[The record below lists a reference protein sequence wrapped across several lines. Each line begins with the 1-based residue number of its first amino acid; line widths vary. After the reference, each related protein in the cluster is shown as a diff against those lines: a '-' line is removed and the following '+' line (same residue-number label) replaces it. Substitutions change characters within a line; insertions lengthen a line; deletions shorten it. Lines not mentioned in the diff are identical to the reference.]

1 MKKLIISTVLAFFL
15 VVTAVVSCSSNTE
28 KMAEEEGIILS
39 SPDIGYQGESKVT
52 GAPSAGATD
61 RGRDSDEGTAVF
73 RESGDTSMAG
83 QGQAVAPATT
93 DSSSGIGEDRM
104 IVRTGDMAMV
114 VEDVESSIESIK
126 RLAETYEGWVVSSS
140 IWKNGEALAGSISI
154 RVLAGHFDSALKA
167 LRGMAVEVKYE
178 NTSSRDVTEEYVD
191 FSASLENLEATEQ
204 QLQVIMDKAETVEDI
219 LDVQRELTRVRGE
232 IEQTKA
238 RMQYLE
244 QTSSTSIIYVQ
255 LEEAGLD
262 INFTADK
269 RTGIREGERVQFT
282 IQGVSG
288 GIAPYSYLWEFGD
301 GETSTDENPSHSY
314 DDSGYYTVSLT
325 VTDDRG
331 NTDTQTREGYIS
343 VEPGWNAGSIAS
355 RAWNGLV
362 TFGHVLGNV
371 LIWVGIFSPVW
382 LIIGGLIFWRL
393 RKRKQRENH

>member
-1 MKKLIISTVLAFFL
+1 MKKLIISTIVMLVLVITTVA
-15 VVTAVVSCSSNTE
+15 SCGSDAE
-28 KMAEEEGIILS
+28 KLAEEEGIILS
-39 SPDIGYQGESKVT
+39 TPDIAPGRTSEGQAAMDWDNDDEVAIYKEYEDTGGRGESV
-52 GAPSAGATD
+52 AT
-61 RGRDSDEGTAVF
+61 TA
-73 RESGDTSMAG
+73 
-83 QGQAVAPATT
+83 T
-93 DSSSGIGEDRM
+93 DSSYDIGEDRM

-114 VEDVESSIESIK
+114 VENVESSIESIK
-126 RLAETYEGWVVSSS
+126 QLAETYEGWVVSSS
-140 IWKNGEALAGSISI
+140 MWKNGEALAGSISI
-154 RVLAGHFDSALKA
+154 RVLSEHFDSALKS

-191 FSASLENLEATEQ
+191 LSASLENLEATEQ
-204 QLQVIMDKAETVEDI
+204 QLQVIMDKAESVEDI

-244 QTSSTSIIYVQ
+244 QTSSTSIIYIQ

-269 RTGIREGERVQFT
+269 RRGIREGERIQFT
-282 IQGVSG
+282 LQGVSG

-331 NTDTQTREGYIS
+331 NTDTQMREGYIS

-355 RAWNGLV
+355 KAWNGLV
-362 TFGHVLGNV
+362 TFGHVLGNI
-371 LIWVGIFSPVW
+371 LIWVGIFSPIW
-382 LIIGGLIFWRL
+382 LIIGGLIFWRVRRR
-393 RKRKQRENH
+393 RKKESQ

>member
-1 MKKLIISTVLAFFL
+1 MKKLILSTVLMIVL
-15 VVTAVVSCSSNTE
+15 VITAVASCSSNAE
-28 KMAEEEGIILS
+28 KMAEEEGIIVS
-39 SPDIGYQGESKVT
+39 SPDIEYPGGSKIT
-52 GAPSAGATD
+52 GAPSGGAID
-61 RGRDSDEGTAVF
+61 RSRDNDEGQAVYE
-73 RESGDTSMAG
+73 ESGDMATFG
-83 QGQAVAPATT
+83 QGESATATT
-93 DSSSGIGEDRM
+93 DSSYEIGEDRM

-114 VEDVESSIESIK
+114 VDDVESSIDSIK
-126 RLAETYEGWVVSSS
+126 QLAETYEGWVVSSS
-140 IWKNGEALAGSISI
+140 MWKNGEALAGSISI
-154 RVLAGHFDSALKA
+154 RVLAEHFDSALKA
-167 LRGMAVEVKYE
+167 LRTMAVEVQYE

-191 FSASLENLEATEQ
+191 LSASLENLEATEQ

-244 QTSSTSIIYVQ
+244 QTSSTSIIHIQ
-255 LEEAGLD
+255 LEESGLD

-269 RTGIREGERVQFT
+269 RRGIREGERIQFT
-282 IQGVSG
+282 LQEVSG

-331 NTDTQTREGYIS
+331 NTDTQVRDGYIS

-355 RAWNGLV
+355 KAWNGLV
-362 TFGHVLGNV
+362 TFGHVLGNI
-371 LIWVGIFSPVW
+371 LIWIGIFSPVW
-382 LIIGGLIFWRL
+382 LIIGGLIFWRV
-393 RKRKQRENH
+393 RKRRQKESQ

>member
-1 MKKLIISTVLAFFL
+1 MKKLILSTVLMIVL
-15 VVTAVVSCSSNTE
+15 VITAVASCSSNAE
-28 KMAEEEGIILS
+28 KMAEEEGIIVS
-39 SPDIGYQGESKVT
+39 SPNIEYPGGSKIT
-52 GAPSAGATD
+52 GAPSGGAID
-61 RGRDSDEGTAVF
+61 RSRDNDEGQAVYE
-73 RESGDTSMAG
+73 ESGDMATFG
-83 QGQAVAPATT
+83 QGESATATT
-93 DSSSGIGEDRM
+93 DSSYEIGEDRM

-114 VEDVESSIESIK
+114 VDDVESSIDSIK
-126 RLAETYEGWVVSSS
+126 QLAETYEGWVVSSS
-140 IWKNGEALAGSISI
+140 MWKNGEALAGSISI
-154 RVLAGHFDSALKA
+154 RVLAEHFDSALKA
-167 LRGMAVEVKYE
+167 LRTMAVEVQYE

-191 FSASLENLEATEQ
+191 LSASLENLEATEQ

-244 QTSSTSIIYVQ
+244 QTSSTSIIHIQ
-255 LEEAGLD
+255 LEESGLD

-269 RTGIREGERVQFT
+269 RRGIREGERIQFT
-282 IQGVSG
+282 LQEVSG

-331 NTDTQTREGYIS
+331 NTDTQVRDGYIS

-355 RAWNGLV
+355 KAWNGLV
-362 TFGHVLGNV
+362 TFGHVLGNI
-371 LIWVGIFSPVW
+371 LIWIGIFSPVW
-382 LIIGGLIFWRL
+382 LIIGGLIFWRV
-393 RKRKQRENH
+393 RKRRQKESQ

>member
-1 MKKLIISTVLAFFL
+1 MKKLILSTVLMIVL
-15 VVTAVVSCSSNTE
+15 VITAVASCSSNAE
-28 KMAEEEGIILS
+28 KMAEEEGIIVS
-39 SPDIGYQGESKVT
+39 SPDIEYPGGSKIT
-52 GAPSAGATD
+52 GAPSGGAID
-61 RGRDSDEGTAVF
+61 RSRDNDEGQAVYE
-73 RESGDTSMAG
+73 ESGDMATFG
-83 QGQAVAPATT
+83 QGESATATT
-93 DSSSGIGEDRM
+93 DSSYEIGEDRM

-114 VEDVESSIESIK
+114 VDDVESSIDSIK
-126 RLAETYEGWVVSSS
+126 QLAETYEGWVVSSS
-140 IWKNGEALAGSISI
+140 MWKNGEALAGSISI
-154 RVLAGHFDSALKA
+154 RVLAEHFDSALKA
-167 LRGMAVEVKYE
+167 LRTMAVEVQYE

-191 FSASLENLEATEQ
+191 LSASLKNLEATEQ

-244 QTSSTSIIYVQ
+244 QTSSTSIIHIQ
-255 LEEAGLD
+255 LEESGLD

-269 RTGIREGERVQFT
+269 RRGIREGERIQFT
-282 IQGVSG
+282 LQEVSG

-331 NTDTQTREGYIS
+331 NTDTQVRDGYIS

-355 RAWNGLV
+355 KAWNGLV
-362 TFGHVLGNV
+362 TFGHVLGNI
-371 LIWVGIFSPVW
+371 LIWIGIFSPVW
-382 LIIGGLIFWRL
+382 LIIGGLIFWRV
-393 RKRKQRENH
+393 RKRRQKESQ

>member
-1 MKKLIISTVLAFFL
+1 MKKLILSTVLMIVL
-15 VVTAVVSCSSNTE
+15 VITAVASCSSNAE
-28 KMAEEEGIILS
+28 KMAEEEGIIVS
-39 SPDIGYQGESKVT
+39 SPDIEYPGGSKIT
-52 GAPSAGATD
+52 GAPSGGAID
-61 RGRDSDEGTAVF
+61 RSRDNDEGQAVYE
-73 RESGDTSMAG
+73 ESGDMATFG
-83 QGQAVAPATT
+83 QGESATATT
-93 DSSSGIGEDRM
+93 DSSYEIGEVRM

-114 VEDVESSIESIK
+114 VEDVESSIDSIK
-126 RLAETYEGWVVSSS
+126 QLAETYEGWVVSSS
-140 IWKNGEALAGSISI
+140 MWKNGEALAGSISI
-154 RVLAGHFDSALKA
+154 RVLAEHFDSALKA
-167 LRGMAVEVKYE
+167 LRAMAVEVQYE

-191 FSASLENLEATEQ
+191 LSASLKNLEATEQ

-244 QTSSTSIIYVQ
+244 QTSSTSIIHIQ
-255 LEEAGLD
+255 LEESGLD

-269 RTGIREGERVQFT
+269 RRGIREGERIQFT
-282 IQGVSG
+282 LQEVSG

-331 NTDTQTREGYIS
+331 NTDTQVRDGYIS

-355 RAWNGLV
+355 KAWNGLV
-362 TFGHVLGNV
+362 TFGHVLGNI
-371 LIWVGIFSPVW
+371 LIWIGIFSPVW
-382 LIIGGLIFWRL
+382 LIIGGLIFWRV
-393 RKRKQRENH
+393 RKRRQKESQ

>member
-1 MKKLIISTVLAFFL
+1 MKKLILSTVLMIVL
-15 VVTAVVSCSSNTE
+15 VITAVASCSSNTG
-28 KMAEEEGIILS
+28 KMAEEEGIIVS
-39 SPDIGYQGESKVT
+39 SPDIEYQGESKIT
-52 GAPSAGATD
+52 GAPSGGVID
-61 RGRDSDEGTAVF
+61 RGWDNDE
-73 RESGDTSMAG
+73 
-83 QGQAVAPATT
+83 GQAVYEESEDMAIVGQGEAAITTT
-93 DSSSGIGEDRM
+93 DSSYGIDDDRM

-126 RLAETYEGWVVSSS
+126 QLAQTYEGWVVSSS
-140 IWKNGEALAGSISI
+140 MWKNGEALAGSISI
-154 RVLAGHFDSALKA
+154 RVLAEHFDSALKA
-167 LRGMAVEVKYE
+167 LRGMAVEVQYE

-191 FSASLENLEATEQ
+191 LSASLENLEATEQ

-219 LDVQRELTRVRGE
+219 LDVQRELTRVRGD

-244 QTSSTSIIYVQ
+244 QTSSTSIIHIQ
-255 LEEAGLD
+255 LEESGLD

-269 RTGIREGERVQFT
+269 RRGIREGERVQFT
-282 IQGVSG
+282 LQGVTG

-331 NTDTQTREGYIS
+331 NTDTQVRDGYIS

-355 RAWNGLV
+355 KAWNGLV

-371 LIWVGIFSPVW
+371 LIWIGIFSPVW
-382 LIIGGLIFWRL
+382 LIVGGLIFWRV
-393 RKRKQRENH
+393 RKRRQKESQ

>member
-1 MKKLIISTVLAFFL
+1 MKKLILSTVLMIVL
-15 VVTAVVSCSSNTE
+15 VITAVASCSSNAE
-28 KMAEEEGIILS
+28 KMAEEEGIIVS
-39 SPDIGYQGESKVT
+39 SPDIEYPGGSKIT
-52 GAPSAGATD
+52 GAPSGGAID
-61 RGRDSDEGTAVF
+61 RSRDNDEGQTVYE
-73 RESGDTSMAG
+73 ESGDMATFG
-83 QGQAVAPATT
+83 QGESATATT
-93 DSSSGIGEDRM
+93 DSSYGIGEDRM

-114 VEDVESSIESIK
+114 VEDVESSIDSIK
-126 RLAETYEGWVVSSS
+126 QLAETYEGWVVSSS
-140 IWKNGEALAGSISI
+140 MWKNGEALAGSISI
-154 RVLAGHFDSALKA
+154 RVLAEHFDSALKA
-167 LRGMAVEVKYE
+167 LRAMAVEVQYE

-191 FSASLENLEATEQ
+191 LSASLENLEATEQ

-244 QTSSTSIIYVQ
+244 QTSSTSIIHIQ
-255 LEEAGLD
+255 LEESGLD

-269 RTGIREGERVQFT
+269 RRGIREGERIQFT
-282 IQGVSG
+282 LQEVSG

-331 NTDTQTREGYIS
+331 NTDTQVRDGYIS

-355 RAWNGLV
+355 KAWNGLV
-362 TFGHVLGNV
+362 TFGHVLGNI
-371 LIWVGIFSPVW
+371 LIWIGIFSPVW
-382 LIIGGLIFWRL
+382 LIIGGLIFWRV
-393 RKRKQRENH
+393 RKRRQKESQ

>member
-1 MKKLIISTVLAFFL
+1 MKKLILSTVLMIVL
-15 VVTAVVSCSSNTE
+15 VITAVASCSSNAE
-28 KMAEEEGIILS
+28 KMAEEEGIIVS
-39 SPDIGYQGESKVT
+39 SPNIEYPGGSKIT
-52 GAPSAGATD
+52 GAPSGGAID
-61 RGRDSDEGTAVF
+61 KSRDNDEGQAVYE
-73 RESGDTSMAG
+73 ESGDMATFG
-83 QGQAVAPATT
+83 QGESATATT
-93 DSSSGIGEDRM
+93 DSSYEIGEDRM

-114 VEDVESSIESIK
+114 VDDVESSIDSIK
-126 RLAETYEGWVVSSS
+126 QLAETYEGWVVSSS
-140 IWKNGEALAGSISI
+140 MWKNGEALAGSISI
-154 RVLAGHFDSALKA
+154 RVLAEHFDSVLKA
-167 LRGMAVEVKYE
+167 LRTMAVEVQYE

-191 FSASLENLEATEQ
+191 LSASLENLEATEQ

-244 QTSSTSIIYVQ
+244 QTSSTSIIHIQ
-255 LEEAGLD
+255 LEESGLD

-269 RTGIREGERVQFT
+269 RRGIREGERIQFT
-282 IQGVSG
+282 LQEVSG

-331 NTDTQTREGYIS
+331 NTDTQVRDGYIS

-355 RAWNGLV
+355 KAWNGLV
-362 TFGHVLGNV
+362 TFGHVLGNI
-371 LIWVGIFSPVW
+371 LIWIGIFSPVW
-382 LIIGGLIFWRL
+382 LIIGGLIFWRV
-393 RKRKQRENH
+393 RKRRQKESQ

>member
-1 MKKLIISTVLAFFL
+1 MKKLILSTVLMIVL
-15 VVTAVVSCSSNTE
+15 VITAVASCSSNAE
-28 KMAEEEGIILS
+28 KMAEEEGIIVS
-39 SPDIGYQGESKVT
+39 SPDIEYPGGSKIT
-52 GAPSAGATD
+52 GAPSGGAID
-61 RGRDSDEGTAVF
+61 RSRDNDEGQAVYE
-73 RESGDTSMAG
+73 ESGDMATFG
-83 QGQAVAPATT
+83 QGESATATT
-93 DSSSGIGEDRM
+93 DSSYGIGEDRM

-114 VEDVESSIESIK
+114 VDDVESSIDSIK
-126 RLAETYEGWVVSSS
+126 QLAETYEGWVVSSS
-140 IWKNGEALAGSISI
+140 MWKNGEALAGSISI
-154 RVLAGHFDSALKA
+154 RVLAEHFDSALKA
-167 LRGMAVEVKYE
+167 LRAMAVEVQYE

-191 FSASLENLEATEQ
+191 LSASLENLEATEQ

-244 QTSSTSIIYVQ
+244 QTSSTSIIHIQ
-255 LEEAGLD
+255 LEESGLD

-269 RTGIREGERVQFT
+269 RRGIREGERIQFT
-282 IQGVSG
+282 LQEVSG

-331 NTDTQTREGYIS
+331 NTDTQVRDGYIS

-355 RAWNGLV
+355 KAWNGLV
-362 TFGHVLGNV
+362 TFGHVLGNI
-371 LIWVGIFSPVW
+371 LIWIGIFSPVW
-382 LIIGGLIFWRL
+382 LIIGGLIFWRV
-393 RKRKQRENH
+393 RKRRQKESQ

>member
-1 MKKLIISTVLAFFL
+1 MKKLTLTITLVLIL
-15 VVTAVVSCSSNTE
+15 VITTVVSCSSNAE
-28 KMAEEEGIILS
+28 KLAEEEGIILS
-39 SPDIGYQGESKVT
+39 TPDIAPGVT
-52 GAPSAGATD
+52 S
-61 RGRDSDEGTAVF
+61 E
-73 RESGDTSMAG
+73 
-83 QGQAVAPATT
+83 GQAAMDWDNDDEIAVYKESEDTGGRGEAVSATAT
-93 DSSSGIGEDRM
+93 DSSYGIGEDRM

-114 VEDVESSIESIK
+114 VENVESSIENIK
-126 RLAETYEGWVVSSS
+126 QLAETYEGWVVSSS

-154 RVLAGHFDSALKA
+154 RVLAEHFDSALKA

-191 FSASLENLEATEQ
+191 LSASLENLEATEQ

-255 LEEAGLD
+255 LEESGLD

-269 RTGIREGERVQFT
+269 RRGIREGERIQFT
-282 IQGVSG
+282 LQGVSG

-314 DDSGYYTVSLT
+314 DDSGYYTVSLS

-362 TFGHVLGNV
+362 TFGHVLGNI
-371 LIWVGIFSPVW
+371 LIWIGIFSPVW
-382 LIIGGLIFWRL
+382 LIIGGLIFWRV
-393 RKRKQRENH
+393 RKRRRKESQ

>member
-1 MKKLIISTVLAFFL
+1 MKKLILSTILMIVL
-15 VVTAVVSCSSNTE
+15 VITAVASCSSNAE
-28 KMAEEEGIILS
+28 KMAEEEGIIVS
-39 SPDIGYQGESKVT
+39 SPDIEYPGGSKIT
-52 GAPSAGATD
+52 GAPSGGAID
-61 RGRDSDEGTAVF
+61 RSRDNDEGQAVYE
-73 RESGDTSMAG
+73 ESGDMATFG
-83 QGQAVAPATT
+83 QGESATATT
-93 DSSSGIGEDRM
+93 DSSYEIGEDRM

-114 VEDVESSIESIK
+114 VDDVESSIDSIK
-126 RLAETYEGWVVSSS
+126 QLAETYEGWVVSSS
-140 IWKNGEALAGSISI
+140 MWKNGEALAGSISI
-154 RVLAGHFDSALKA
+154 RVLAEHFDSALKA
-167 LRGMAVEVKYE
+167 LRAMAVEVQYE

-191 FSASLENLEATEQ
+191 LSASLENLEATEQ

-244 QTSSTSIIYVQ
+244 QTSSTSIIHIQ
-255 LEEAGLD
+255 LEESGLD

-269 RTGIREGERVQFT
+269 RRGIREGERIQFT
-282 IQGVSG
+282 LQEVSG

-331 NTDTQTREGYIS
+331 NTDTQVRDGYIS

-355 RAWNGLV
+355 KAWNGLV
-362 TFGHVLGNV
+362 TFGHVLGNI
-371 LIWVGIFSPVW
+371 LIWIGIFSPVW
-382 LIIGGLIFWRL
+382 LIIGGLIFWRV
-393 RKRKQRENH
+393 RKRRQKESQ

>member
-1 MKKLIISTVLAFFL
+1 MKKLILFTALAIIMILTSVISCGSDA
-15 VVTAVVSCSSNTE
+15 E
-28 KMAEEEGIILS
+28 ERAEEEGIILS
-39 SPDIGYQGESKVT
+39 TPSIDYPGESKIT
-52 GAPSAGATD
+52 GASSSGAMD
-61 RGRDSDEGTAVF
+61 MDWDNDEGTAVYK
-73 RESGDTSMAG
+73 ESEGSG
-83 QGQAVAPATT
+83 GRGQAVTT
-93 DSSSGIGEDRM
+93 TAIDSSDGIGEDRM

-114 VEDVESSIESIK
+114 VENVESSIENIK
-126 RLAETYEGWVVSSS
+126 LLAETYEGWVVSSS
-140 IWKNGEALAGSISI
+140 MWKNGEALAGSISI
-154 RVLAGHFDSALKA
+154 RVRAEHFDTALKA

-191 FSASLENLEATEQ
+191 LSASLENLEATEQ
-204 QLQVIMDKAETVEDI
+204 QLQVIMDKADSVEDI

-244 QTSSTSIIYVQ
+244 QTSSTSIIYIQ

-262 INFTADK
+262 INFSADK
-269 RTGIREGERVQFT
+269 RRGIREGERIQFT
-282 IQGVSG
+282 LQGISG

-355 RAWNGLV
+355 KAWNGLV
-362 TFGHVLGNV
+362 TFGHILGNI
-371 LIWVGIFSPVW
+371 LIWIGIFSPVW
-382 LIIGGLIFWRL
+382 LIIGGLIFWRV
-393 RKRKQRENH
+393 RKRRKKETQ

>member
-1 MKKLIISTVLAFFL
+1 
-15 VVTAVVSCSSNTE
+15 
-28 KMAEEEGIILS
+28 
-39 SPDIGYQGESKVT
+39 
-52 GAPSAGATD
+52 
-61 RGRDSDEGTAVF
+61 
-73 RESGDTSMAG
+73 
-83 QGQAVAPATT
+83 
-93 DSSSGIGEDRM
+93 M

-114 VEDVESSIESIK
+114 VDDVESSIDSIK
-126 RLAETYEGWVVSSS
+126 QLAETYEGWVVSSS
-140 IWKNGEALAGSISI
+140 MWKNGEALAGSISI
-154 RVLAGHFDSALKA
+154 RVLAEHFDSVLKA
-167 LRGMAVEVKYE
+167 LRTMAVEVQYE

-191 FSASLENLEATEQ
+191 LSASLENLEATEQ

-244 QTSSTSIIYVQ
+244 QTSSTSIIHIQ
-255 LEEAGLD
+255 LEESGLD

-269 RTGIREGERVQFT
+269 RRGIREGERIQFT
-282 IQGVSG
+282 LQEVSG

-331 NTDTQTREGYIS
+331 NTDTQVRDGYIS

-355 RAWNGLV
+355 KAWNGLV
-362 TFGHVLGNV
+362 TFGHVLGNI
-371 LIWVGIFSPVW
+371 LIWIGIFSPVW
-382 LIIGGLIFWRL
+382 LIIGGLIFWRV
-393 RKRKQRENH
+393 RKRRQKESQ

>member
-1 MKKLIISTVLAFFL
+1 MKKLILSTVLIIVL
-15 VVTAVVSCSSNTE
+15 VITAVASCSSNAE
-28 KMAEEEGIILS
+28 KMAEEEGIIVS
-39 SPDIGYQGESKVT
+39 SPDIEYPGGSKIT
-52 GAPSAGATD
+52 GAPSGGAID
-61 RGRDSDEGTAVF
+61 RSRDNDEGQAVYE
-73 RESGDTSMAG
+73 ESGDMATFG
-83 QGQAVAPATT
+83 QGESATATT
-93 DSSSGIGEDRM
+93 DSSYEIGEDRM

-114 VEDVESSIESIK
+114 VDDVESSIDSIK
-126 RLAETYEGWVVSSS
+126 QLAETYEGWVVSSS
-140 IWKNGEALAGSISI
+140 MWKNGEALAGSISI
-154 RVLAGHFDSALKA
+154 RVLAEHFDSALKA
-167 LRGMAVEVKYE
+167 LRTMAVEVQYE

-191 FSASLENLEATEQ
+191 LSASLKNLEATEQ

-244 QTSSTSIIYVQ
+244 QTSSTSIIHIQ
-255 LEEAGLD
+255 LEESGLD

-269 RTGIREGERVQFT
+269 RRGIREGERIQFT
-282 IQGVSG
+282 LQEVSG

-331 NTDTQTREGYIS
+331 NTDTQVRDGYIS

-355 RAWNGLV
+355 KAWNGLV
-362 TFGHVLGNV
+362 TFGHVLGNI
-371 LIWVGIFSPVW
+371 LIWIGIFSPVW
-382 LIIGGLIFWRL
+382 LIIGGLIFWRV
-393 RKRKQRENH
+393 RKRRQKESQ

>member
-1 MKKLIISTVLAFFL
+1 MKKLILSTVLMIVL
-15 VVTAVVSCSSNTE
+15 VITAVASCSSNAE
-28 KMAEEEGIILS
+28 KMAEEEGIIVS
-39 SPDIGYQGESKVT
+39 SPDIEYPGGSKIT
-52 GAPSAGATD
+52 GAPSGGAID
-61 RGRDSDEGTAVF
+61 RSRDNDEGQAVYE
-73 RESGDTSMAG
+73 ESGDMATFG
-83 QGQAVAPATT
+83 QGESATATT
-93 DSSSGIGEDRM
+93 DSSYEIGEDRM

-114 VEDVESSIESIK
+114 VDDVESSIDSIK
-126 RLAETYEGWVVSSS
+126 QLAETYEGWVVSSS
-140 IWKNGEALAGSISI
+140 MWKNGEALAGSISI
-154 RVLAGHFDSALKA
+154 RVLAEHFDSALKA
-167 LRGMAVEVKYE
+167 LRAMAVEVQYE

-191 FSASLENLEATEQ
+191 LSASLENLEATEQ

-244 QTSSTSIIYVQ
+244 QTSSTSIIHIQ
-255 LEEAGLD
+255 LEESGLD

-269 RTGIREGERVQFT
+269 RRGIREGERIQFT
-282 IQGVSG
+282 LQEVSG

-331 NTDTQTREGYIS
+331 NTDTQVRDGYIS

-355 RAWNGLV
+355 KAWNGLV
-362 TFGHVLGNV
+362 TFGHVLGNI
-371 LIWVGIFSPVW
+371 LIWIGIFSPVW
-382 LIIGGLIFWRL
+382 LIIGGLIFWRV
-393 RKRKQRENH
+393 RKRRQKESQ

>member
-1 MKKLIISTVLAFFL
+1 MKKLILSTVLMIVL
-15 VVTAVVSCSSNTE
+15 VITAVASCSSNAE
-28 KMAEEEGIILS
+28 KMAEEEGIIVS
-39 SPDIGYQGESKVT
+39 SPDIEYPGGSKIT
-52 GAPSAGATD
+52 GAPSGGAID
-61 RGRDSDEGTAVF
+61 RSRDNDEGQTVYE
-73 RESGDTSMAG
+73 ESGDMATFG
-83 QGQAVAPATT
+83 QGESATATT
-93 DSSSGIGEDRM
+93 DSSYGIGEDRM

-114 VEDVESSIESIK
+114 VDDVESSIDSIK
-126 RLAETYEGWVVSSS
+126 QLAETYEGWVVSSS
-140 IWKNGEALAGSISI
+140 MWKNGEALAGSISI
-154 RVLAGHFDSALKA
+154 RVLAEHFDSALKA
-167 LRGMAVEVKYE
+167 LRAMAVEVQYE

-191 FSASLENLEATEQ
+191 LSASLENLEATEQ

-244 QTSSTSIIYVQ
+244 QTSSTSIIHIQ
-255 LEEAGLD
+255 LEESGLD

-269 RTGIREGERVQFT
+269 RRGIREGERIQFT
-282 IQGVSG
+282 LQEVSG

-331 NTDTQTREGYIS
+331 NTDTQVRDGYIS

-355 RAWNGLV
+355 KAWNGLV
-362 TFGHVLGNV
+362 TFGHVLGNI
-371 LIWVGIFSPVW
+371 LIWIGIFSPVW
-382 LIIGGLIFWRL
+382 LIIGGLIFWRV
-393 RKRKQRENH
+393 RKRRQKESQ

>member
-1 MKKLIISTVLAFFL
+1 MKKLILSTVLIIVL
-15 VVTAVVSCSSNTE
+15 VITAVASCSSNAE
-28 KMAEEEGIILS
+28 KMAEEEGIIVS
-39 SPDIGYQGESKVT
+39 SPDIEYPGGSKIT
-52 GAPSAGATD
+52 GAPSGGAID
-61 RGRDSDEGTAVF
+61 RSRDNDEGQAVYE
-73 RESGDTSMAG
+73 ESGDMATFG
-83 QGQAVAPATT
+83 QGESATATT
-93 DSSSGIGEDRM
+93 DSSYEIGEDRM

-114 VEDVESSIESIK
+114 VDDVESSIDSIK
-126 RLAETYEGWVVSSS
+126 QLAETYEGWVVSSS
-140 IWKNGEALAGSISI
+140 MWKNGEALAGSISI
-154 RVLAGHFDSALKA
+154 RVLAEHFDSALKA
-167 LRGMAVEVKYE
+167 LRAMAVEVQYE

-191 FSASLENLEATEQ
+191 LSASLENLEATEQ

-244 QTSSTSIIYVQ
+244 QTSSTSIIHIQ
-255 LEEAGLD
+255 LEESGLD

-269 RTGIREGERVQFT
+269 RRGIREGERIQFT
-282 IQGVSG
+282 LQEVSG

-331 NTDTQTREGYIS
+331 NTDTQVRDGYIS

-355 RAWNGLV
+355 KAWNGLV
-362 TFGHVLGNV
+362 TFGHVLGNI
-371 LIWVGIFSPVW
+371 LIWIGIFSPVW
-382 LIIGGLIFWRL
+382 LIIGGLIFWRV
-393 RKRKQRENH
+393 RKRRQKESQ

>member
-1 MKKLIISTVLAFFL
+1 MKKLILSTVLMIVL
-15 VVTAVVSCSSNTE
+15 VITAVASCSSNAE
-28 KMAEEEGIILS
+28 KMAEEEGIIVS
-39 SPDIGYQGESKVT
+39 SPDIEYPGGSKIT
-52 GAPSAGATD
+52 GAPSGGAID
-61 RGRDSDEGTAVF
+61 RSRDNDEGQAVYE
-73 RESGDTSMAG
+73 ESGDMATFG
-83 QGQAVAPATT
+83 QGESATATT
-93 DSSSGIGEDRM
+93 DSSYEIGEDRM

-114 VEDVESSIESIK
+114 VDDVESSIDSIK
-126 RLAETYEGWVVSSS
+126 QLAETYEGWVVSSS
-140 IWKNGEALAGSISI
+140 MWKNGEALAGSISI
-154 RVLAGHFDSALKA
+154 RVLAEHFDSVLKA
-167 LRGMAVEVKYE
+167 LRTMAVEVQYE

-191 FSASLENLEATEQ
+191 LSASLENLEATEQ

-244 QTSSTSIIYVQ
+244 QTSSTSIIHIQ
-255 LEEAGLD
+255 LEESGLD

-269 RTGIREGERVQFT
+269 RRGIREGERIQFT
-282 IQGVSG
+282 LQEVSG

-331 NTDTQTREGYIS
+331 NTDTQVRDGYIS

-355 RAWNGLV
+355 KAWNGLV
-362 TFGHVLGNV
+362 TFGHVLGNI
-371 LIWVGIFSPVW
+371 LIWIGIFSPVW
-382 LIIGGLIFWRL
+382 LIIGGLIFWRV
-393 RKRKQRENH
+393 RKRRQKESQ

>member
-1 MKKLIISTVLAFFL
+1 MKKLILSTVLMIVL
-15 VVTAVVSCSSNTE
+15 VITAVASCSSNAE
-28 KMAEEEGIILS
+28 KMAEEEGIIVS
-39 SPDIGYQGESKVT
+39 SPNIEYPGGSKIT
-52 GAPSAGATD
+52 GAPSGGAID
-61 RGRDSDEGTAVF
+61 RSRDNDEGQAVYE
-73 RESGDTSMAG
+73 ESGDMATFG
-83 QGQAVAPATT
+83 QGESATATT
-93 DSSSGIGEDRM
+93 DSSYEIGEDRM

-114 VEDVESSIESIK
+114 VDDVESSIDSIK
-126 RLAETYEGWVVSSS
+126 QLAETYEGWVVSSS
-140 IWKNGEALAGSISI
+140 MWKNGEALAGSISI
-154 RVLAGHFDSALKA
+154 RVLAEHFDSVLKA
-167 LRGMAVEVKYE
+167 LRTMAVEVQYE

-191 FSASLENLEATEQ
+191 LSASLENLEATEQ

-244 QTSSTSIIYVQ
+244 QTSSTSIIHIQ
-255 LEEAGLD
+255 LEESGLD

-269 RTGIREGERVQFT
+269 RRGIREGERIQFT
-282 IQGVSG
+282 LQEVSG

-331 NTDTQTREGYIS
+331 NTDTQVRDGYIS

-355 RAWNGLV
+355 KAWNGLV
-362 TFGHVLGNV
+362 TFGHVLGNI
-371 LIWVGIFSPVW
+371 LIWIGIFSPVW
-382 LIIGGLIFWRL
+382 LIIGGLIFWRV
-393 RKRKQRENH
+393 RKRRQKESQ